1 MTTWQCDGIP
11 KDGKTYPQATAGGHE
26 PCENTTP
33 DCPICGLPREAMD
46 PVTTTVKTTVVVSP
60 GGTTR
65 VGQKSNWLLPFALI
79 ITALTAGLGGWSL
92 LQMVIPKPDT
102 SPVVQEETPDR
113 QPKATFVSNT
123 AKNPDLFSQGEKIL
137 LNSTPNKEKGAAAF
151 KKEDWANAIA
161 SYQLAA
167 TPQANDPEGK
177 IYYNNA
183 KARQKGNQKTIAV
196 VVPIANDPNSAK
208 EILRGV
214 ARYQEEFNN
223 SNPGNPLEIVIAN
236 DGGGLQS
243 KAIADDLI
251 ESGQVLAVM
260 GHGIDPF
267 SQKAIESY
275 EKEGLAILSPLTT
288 RVSQT
293 GKSTLKTIPLDDK
306 SQEVFGS
313 YLEAVAKTL
322 ANYASQQE
330 NSPSVVLFYNSDSPY
345 SQKLRDSFAKA
356 IKQPGGKIV
365 KEIDT
370 TKANFN
376 AKTAIDQAK
385 QAGAK
390 VVFLALSKDGD
401 RIDQA
406 VAIAQESS
414 GMLLLGG
421 NELYTPDILIQ
432 GADSIDGLVL
442 AVPWSFQATDPFAKD
457 ALKSWR
463 GRVSWRT
470 ATAYDTMKVLGEAIA
485 KSSDRATVVE
495 TLNRG
500 ITLQGNTTDFNIFN
514 QVPLVR
520 ANRGNEGPK
529 GSQYQFDPI

>member
-1 MTTWQCDGIP
+1 
-11 KDGKTYPQATAGGHE
+11 
-26 PCENTTP
+26 
-33 DCPICGLPREAMD
+33 
-46 PVTTTVKTTVVVSP
+46 
-60 GGTTR
+60 
-65 VGQKSNWLLPFALI
+65 
-79 ITALTAGLGGWSL
+79 
-92 LQMVIPKPDT
+92 
-102 SPVVQEETPDR
+102 
-113 QPKATFVSNT
+113 
-123 AKNPDLFSQGEKIL
+123 
-137 LNSTPNKEKGAAAF
+137 
-151 KKEDWANAIA
+151 
-161 SYQLAA
+161 
-167 TPQANDPEGK
+167 
-177 IYYNNA
+177 
-183 KARQKGNQKTIAV
+183 
-196 VVPIANDPNSAK
+196 
-208 EILRGV
+208 
-214 ARYQEEFNN
+214 
-223 SNPGNPLEIVIAN
+223 
-236 DGGGLQS
+236 
-243 KAIADDLI
+243 
-251 ESGQVLAVM
+251 
-260 GHGIDPF
+260 
-267 SQKAIESY
+267 
-275 EKEGLAILSPLTT
+275 
-288 RVSQT
+288 
-293 GKSTLKTIPLDDK
+293 
-306 SQEVFGS
+306 
-313 YLEAVAKTL
+313 L